1 MEVIVVDDGWVRRIN
16 ITSVVDVVFKFR
28 QEYGFVIWCNIYN
41 IMCEEWA
48 SMPLLG
54 YEMLGL

>member
-41 IMCEEWA
+41 IMCEE
-48 SMPLLG
+48 
-54 YEMLGL
+54 